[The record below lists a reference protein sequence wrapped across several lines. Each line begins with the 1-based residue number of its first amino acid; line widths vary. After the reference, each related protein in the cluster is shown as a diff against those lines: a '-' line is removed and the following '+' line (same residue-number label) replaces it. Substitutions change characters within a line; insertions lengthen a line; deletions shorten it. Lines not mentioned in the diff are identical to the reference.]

1 MKNFNFGE
9 NLRMI
14 RSYKNVCQEG
24 MATSLNISQASYSRI
39 EASPDLPKL
48 QVIDQL
54 AETLDVRPKDL
65 LSVNWYAK
73 AVNGDSENNRRPIA
87 TISHTGQVSYG
98 ILLAIAAWD
107 STLGAADGA
116 KIESVDA
123 KLFIGTIFFLTAFF
137 LYYFTVRKAK
147 LNLED
152 DTHW

>member
-1 MKNFNFGE
+1 
-9 NLRMI
+9 MI

-65 LSVNWYAK
+65 ISANWYAR
-73 AVNGDSENNRRPIA
+73 AVNGGSEKTTRSVFL
-87 TISHTGQVSYG
+87 ISKNGKIVYA
-98 ILLAIAAWD
+98 ILLAVAALD

-116 KIESVDA
+116 KIESLDA
-123 KLFIGTIFFLTAFF
+123 RLFLGTIFFLAVFF
-137 LYYFTVRKAK
+137 LYNFTVKETD
-147 LNLED
+147 LNLEE
-152 DTHW
+152 DTHLS